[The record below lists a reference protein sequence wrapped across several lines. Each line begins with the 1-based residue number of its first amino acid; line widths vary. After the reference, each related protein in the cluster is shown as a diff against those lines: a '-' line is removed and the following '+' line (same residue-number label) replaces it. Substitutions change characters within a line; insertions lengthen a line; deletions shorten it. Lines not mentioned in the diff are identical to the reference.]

1 MSPEQE
7 RGSGQRH
14 AAAASWMLSAIQERI
29 GERDLLGWKKL
40 AAVVDKA
47 AQLLKAPSKH
57 VH

>member
-1 MSPEQE
+1 
-7 RGSGQRH
+7 
-14 AAAASWMLSAIQERI
+14 MLSAIQERI
-29 GERDLLGWKKL
+29 GERDLVDWKKL